1 MKLIDSNIIIYSF
14 QTGFEF
20 LKPLVIDP
28 SNGVSAIS
36 RLEIF
41 GFHNIQPDEE
51 IYCSYVFNFLKQI
64 PVDDIVLNKAIELR
78 RQYKLKL
85 ADSIIASTAM
95 LNEAE
100 LITRNIAD
108 FIGIDGLI
116 VSNPII

>member
-20 LKPLVIDP
+20 LKPMVVDP

-51 IYCSYVFNFLKQI
+51 MYCSYVFHFLQQI
-64 PVDDIVLNKAIELR
+64 PVDDIILNKAIELR

-85 ADSIIASTAM
+85 ADSIVAATAM
-95 LNEAE
+95 LSDAE

-108 FIGIDGLI
+108 FKGINGLN
-116 VSNPII
+116 VSNPIP